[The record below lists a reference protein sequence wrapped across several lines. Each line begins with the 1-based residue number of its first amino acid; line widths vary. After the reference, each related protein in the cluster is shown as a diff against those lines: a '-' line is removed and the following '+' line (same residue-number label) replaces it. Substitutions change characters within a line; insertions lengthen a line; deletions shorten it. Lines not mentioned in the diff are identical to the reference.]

1 MSNYLRFQRE
11 ILPIL
16 APSLRKLIASLPQ
29 NLVGALEELRLRA
42 LRPLGVVCNR
52 GDGFL
57 QASGRIVSEPER
69 GYMVTREELATTV
82 ELISQHSLYAYV
94 EEMRHG
100 YITIP
105 GGHRVGLC
113 GRTVVEER
121 RVVLLRDIQSLNIR
135 ISRQVLGAADSVME
149 HILGPCGRICSTL
162 ILSPPG
168 CGKTTLLRDIA
179 RQLSRGIPRLGFPGV
194 QVAVVDERSEIGG
207 CYQGVP
213 QNDLGPRTDVLD
225 GCPKAQGIMM
235 LLRSMGPRVIVTD
248 EIGSLEDARA
258 IQEALLGGVSIIT
271 TAHGSDLEEV
281 VRRFDLSA
289 EFLTKSF
296 QKVIVLS
303 RRQGPGTIQKVLE
316 LGK

>member
-168 CGKTTLLRDIA
+168 CGKTTLRGTSPA
-179 RQLSRGIPRLGFPGV
+179 SESGIPRLGFPVSRWRWWMNGRDRWLLPG
-194 QVAVVDERSEIGG
+194 APKR
-207 CYQGVP
+207 
-213 QNDLGPRTDVLD
+213 PRAPYRVRTAA
-225 GCPKAQGIMM
+225 PKPGIMM
-235 LLRSMGPRVIVTD
+235 SPFDG
-248 EIGSLEDARA
+248 
-258 IQEALLGGVSIIT
+258 
-271 TAHGSDLEEV
+271 TAGH
-281 VRRFDLSA
+281 RHR
-289 EFLTKSF
+289 
-296 QKVIVLS
+296 
-303 RRQGPGTIQKVLE
+303 
-316 LGK
+316 